1 MAERE
6 VIHFPFSAQLGPRLL
21 FPTQSLPYNV
31 RLFPAG
37 VAPQRVSQ
45 INATERSRKLIAKSG
60 EIR

>member
-6 VIHFPFSAQLGPRLL
+6 VIDFPFSAQLGPRLL

-37 VAPQRVSQ
+37 LAPQCVSQ
-45 INATERSRKLIAKSG
+45 INAAERSRELIARNG